1 MLEGLRVAS
10 QNRVGRIVM
19 GVVMGFIALT
29 FAFWGIPHDMV
40 AGLSSRRLVKVGS
53 AEVTIESYK
62 AAYQN
67 ELAQL
72 QQRERRAITKE
83 EARRAGLDQYVLQ
96 RLVTDA
102 ALDQKARALGL
113 AISDEGVQTLLK
125 SEKLFQG
132 PTGQFDPNR
141 YKQIIGNAGVT
152 ERSFLADRK
161 GAYLRKALTDTVSLG
176 VDPPRLMVEA
186 IHRFRNETRA
196 IDYFVLPLAS
206 VGAIPAPSAEE
217 LKKYYEDHE
226 QTFRAKEYRA
236 ATALAVT
243 PATLAKP
250 AEVAEEDVRKLYDE
264 VKSKRYGTAEKRE
277 VRQIVFKTQIEA
289 GEAVARLKG
298 GLSFDALI
306 AERKVN
312 EKDAYLGLVEA
323 RDFGDPKVADA
334 VFALPAPGVAEP
346 VATAFGIVV
355 SEVRKIAPGVFS
367 KSYEQAAAELRAEIA
382 GLKAA
387 PETGKLR
394 DAIEDQRA
402 TGKPLAEVAN
412 AVGLATMAIDAIDE
426 AGRDRTGKEIAG
438 LPGGSD
444 LVKAIFASDVGVD
457 NDTVATR
464 DGGHVW
470 FEVAKIEQ
478 SRQQGFEEVKGVV
491 ESAMRA
497 DGAQKALTA
506 KANDVVE
513 KLRAGKPLDDLAQEL
528 GQAPK
533 RATDV
538 KRAAHPDF
546 TTAAIVQFFDVAPH
560 GAGSAA
566 VDAGRLVFFVKDS
579 GTPKFDPASI
589 EAKTIA
595 ELLKP
600 ALVNDL
606 EEQYVGGLEKTLGVD
621 INQRALQLATGA
633 ESDK

>member
-10 QNRVGRIVM
+10 QNWVGRIVM
-19 GVVMGFIALT
+19 GVVMGFIAIT
-29 FAFWGIPHDMV
+29 FAVWGVGADML
-40 AGLSSRRLVKVGS
+40 AGFASRRLVKVGS
-53 AEVTIESYK
+53 TEVTIEAYK

-67 ELAQL
+67 ELRQL
-72 QQRERRAITKE
+72 QQRLRRAITHE
-83 EARRAGLDQYVLQ
+83 EARRAGLDQQVLQ

-102 ALDQKARALGL
+102 ALDQKAHALGL

-125 SEKLFQG
+125 SEKVFQG
-132 PTGQFDPNR
+132 ATGQFDPDR
-141 YKQIIGNAGVT
+141 YKQIIGNAGFT
-152 ERSFLADRK
+152 ERSFLADQK

-176 VDPPRLMVEA
+176 VEPPRLMVEA

-206 VGAIPAPSAEE
+206 VGAIPAPSDEE

-250 AEVAEEDVRKLYDE
+250 AEVADEDARKLYDE

-277 VRQIVFKTQIEA
+277 VRQIVFKTQNEA
-289 GEAVARLKG
+289 GEAIARIKG

-323 RDFGDPKVADA
+323 RDFGDQKVADS

-355 SEVRKIAPGVFS
+355 SEVRRIAPGVFS

-402 TGKPLAEVAN
+402 TGKPLAEAAK
-412 AVGLATMAIDAIDE
+412 AVGLATMAIDAIDD
-426 AGRDRTGKEIAG
+426 AGRDRAGKEIAG
-438 LPGGSD
+438 LPGGAD

-457 NDTVATR
+457 NDTITTR

-470 FEVAKIEQ
+470 FEVAKIEPA
-478 SRQQGFEEVKGVV
+478 RQQGFEEVKGVV
-491 ESAMRA
+491 ETAMRA

-506 KANDVVE
+506 KANEVVE
-513 KLRAGKPLDDLAQEL
+513 KLRAGKPLGDLAQEL

-546 TTAAIVQFFDVAPH
+546 TTAAIIQFFDAPPH

-566 VDAGRLVFFVKDS
+566 IDAGRLVFVVKDS
-579 GTPKFDPASI
+579 GAPKFDPASI

-595 ELLKP
+595 EQLKP

-606 EEQYVGGLEKTLGVD
+606 LEQYVGGLEKTLGVD
-621 INQRALQLATGA
+621 INQGALQAATGA